1 MEKGVGVR
9 GSAAGMGC
17 VRVRVGS
24 GFSLSFLVLRTTY
37 VFRTFG
43 SGFMC
48 FFSLFLSLCLR
59 CMGVM
64 LPGGGLNG
72 DTHGVRTC
80 NLAFSGRRSSNDKIE
95 KKLFCVILCDFLS
108 NESVLYV
115 QIYYTC

>member
-1 MEKGVGVR
+1 MVLLQGNGPDQPGVPRRAPMADPSRINWDLADWEWAVEKGVGVR

-48 FFSLFLSLCLR
+48 FFLFFCFFASDAWELCCR
-59 CMGVM
+59 E
-64 LPGGGLNG
+64 G
-72 DTHGVRTC
+72 D
-80 NLAFSGRRSSNDKIE
+80 
-95 KKLFCVILCDFLS
+95 
-108 NESVLYV
+108 
-115 QIYYTC
+115 

>member
-9 GSAAGMGC
+9 GSAAGMVW

-24 GFSLSFLVLRTTY
+24 GFSLSFLFRTSF
-37 VFRTFG
+37 VDCEFRTFG

-48 FFSLFLSLCLR
+48 FFSLSLSLCLR

-80 NLAFSGRRSSNDKIE
+80 NLTFSGRRSLNDKIE
-95 KKLFCVILCDFLS
+95 KNS
-108 NESVLYV
+108 SV
-115 QIYYTC
+115 

>member
-24 GFSLSFLVLRTTY
+24 GFSLSFLFRTSFVDY

-48 FFSLFLSLCLR
+48 FFSLSVSLPQ
-59 CMGVM
+59 M
-64 LPGGGLNG
+64 
-72 DTHGVRTC
+72 HGSYV
-80 NLAFSGRRSSNDKIE
+80 AGRGTER
-95 KKLFCVILCDFLS
+95 
-108 NESVLYV
+108 
-115 QIYYTC
+115 

>member
-1 MEKGVGVR
+1 MERGVGVR

-24 GFSLSFLVLRTTY
+24 GFSLSFLFRTSFVDY

-80 NLAFSGRRSSNDKIE
+80 NLAFSGRRSSNDK
-95 KKLFCVILCDFLS
+95 KLLYCVIPCD
-108 NESVLYV
+108 Y
-115 QIYYTC
+115 

>member
-24 GFSLSFLVLRTTY
+24 GFSLSFLVSRTTY

-48 FFSLFLSLCLR
+48 FFLFFCFFNFLL
-59 CMGVM
+59 MH
-64 LPGGGLNG
+64 
-72 DTHGVRTC
+72 T
-80 NLAFSGRRSSNDKIE
+80 FSGMDMAFIRAPAE
-95 KKLFCVILCDFLS
+95 LYLS
-108 NESVLYV
+108 CSPVDLR
-115 QIYYTC
+115 IALPKPDIP

>member
-17 VRVRVGS
+17 VRVRVSS

-48 FFSLFLSLCLR
+48 FFLFFFSLPQ
-59 CMGVM
+59 M
-64 LPGGGLNG
+64 
-72 DTHGVRTC
+72 HGSYV
-80 NLAFSGRRSSNDKIE
+80 AGRGTER
-95 KKLFCVILCDFLS
+95 
-108 NESVLYV
+108 
-115 QIYYTC
+115 

>member
-1 MEKGVGVR
+1 MGVR

-24 GFSLSFLVLRTTY
+24 GFSLGSFNPSFVDYICVSDIWLWPH
-37 VFRTFG
+37 VFL
-43 SGFMC
+43 
-48 FFSLFLSLCLR
+48 SLFLFLCLR